1 MALSRALNH
10 LVIGN
15 VVPQAW
21 TRHGRANGIAGA
33 VPLTSSEFD
42 GTVARL
48 SDDLGLVRAE
58 VERQL
63 TRALERYQ
71 DARCRSL

>member
-1 MALSRALNH
+1 MPR
-10 LVIGN
+10 
-15 VVPQAW
+15 AW
-21 TRHGRANGIAGA
+21 TKHGHVNSIAGA
-33 VPLTSSEFD
+33 VPLTSSVFD
-42 GTVARL
+42 GTVAGV
-48 SDDLGLVRAE
+48 SDDLGPVRAE